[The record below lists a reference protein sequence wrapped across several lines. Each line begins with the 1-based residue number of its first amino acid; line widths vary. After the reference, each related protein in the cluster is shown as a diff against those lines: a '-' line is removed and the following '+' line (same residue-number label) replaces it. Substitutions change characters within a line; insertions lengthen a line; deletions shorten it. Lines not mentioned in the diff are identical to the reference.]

1 MNGQMKKYKES
12 LKETSGPVMLSQI
25 KKTMDLR
32 GLIKYAKDKGVK
44 VQQLTE
50 KEKMSFVK

>member
-1 MNGQMKKYKES
+1 MLHPYQFAIDEENAKK
-12 LKETSGPVMLSQI
+12 I
-25 KKTMDLR
+25 MDLR
-32 GLIKYAKDKGVK
+32 GLIKYTKDKGVK

>member
-25 KKTMDLR
+25 KKQW
-32 GLIKYAKDKGVK
+32 A
-44 VQQLTE
+44 
-50 KEKMSFVK
+50 

>member
-1 MNGQMKKYKES
+1 
-12 LKETSGPVMLSQI
+12 MLHPYQFAI
-25 KKTMDLR
+25 DEENAKKTMGLR

>member
-1 MNGQMKKYKES
+1 MLHPYQFAIDEEDAKK
-12 LKETSGPVMLSQI
+12 I
-25 KKTMDLR
+25 MDLR

-44 VQQLTE
+44 AQRLTE